1 MAFAGALAAVQMSMV
16 NQQKRTCPI
25 CRRTVSDRE
34 DHRTDPSGQK
44 THTDCEENTL

>member
-1 MAFAGALAAVQMSMV
+1 MAFAGALAAVRMSMV

-25 CRRTVSDRE
+25 CRRNVLARE

-44 THTDCEENTL
+44 THTDCKENAL